1 MNRKK
6 SIVHFVISLALL
18 FVGLFVFAINTEN
31 GDTNAASMYL
41 VVFGFLPFVF
51 WLSSYGIIRLSFK
64 FIQNSKWEFISY
76 ILPSLIFLVVVFLI
90 GEQYQG
96 LIWVLI
102 IISTLINTFFYF
114 VEY

>member
-18 FVGLFVFAINTEN
+18 FVGLFVFANKAES

-51 WLSSYGIIRLSFK
+51 WLSSYGIIRISIK

-90 GEQYQG
+90 GEQYKG
-96 LIWVLI
+96 LILVFI
-102 IISTLINTFFYF
+102 IISTIINTFFYF

>member
-18 FVGLFVFAINTEN
+18 FVGLFVFAIKAES

-51 WLSSYGIIRLSFK
+51 WLSSYGIIKISFK

-76 ILPSLIFLVVVFLI
+76 ILPSLIFLVVIFLI
-90 GEQYQG
+90 GEQYKG
-96 LIWVLI
+96 LIWVFI
-102 IISTLINTFFYF
+102 IISTLINSFFYF
-114 VEY
+114 AEY